1 VDCKVLLNF
10 WIVASRESGEAV
22 AIDVAASAPVN
33 PVATRASLLQ
43 RTPRGLITV
52 IVAVIA
58 LFIVSAIFAPSSVT
72 RGPLLGM
79 LPFAAV
85 LAIVALGQ
93 TLVVQQGGIDIS
105 IMGAVSL
112 TVVIATHG
120 PSGDDSKVVPSLLV
134 ALVVL
139 ILAGLVNGVLI
150 GRIGLNPIIAT
161 LGMNA
166 ILYAVVIAYSA
177 GIPTMNTGLLESV
190 AAGITFGIPNAVY
203 WAVLATVIVTV
214 AVKRTVAGRRFEAI
228 GANPMAAWAA
238 GLRVKNQQM
247 SAYVWAMVLYWL
259 GGTLLAGILKQPTV
273 YQGDGYLLPS
283 VAAVVLGGT
292 SLLGG
297 RGFPVATALGALFL
311 SQLSNFALGLGVS
324 FAFRTMVEAIALIV
338 GVGLYTVDWK
348 GVRSKLGGGRS
359 QTAAPEG

>member
-1 VDCKVLLNF
+1 M
-10 WIVASRESGEAV
+10 
-22 AIDVAASAPVN
+22 
-33 PVATRASLLQ
+33 
-43 RTPRGLITV
+43 PRGLITV
-52 IVAVIA
+52 VVAVVA

-72 RGPLLGM
+72 KGPILSM

-112 TVVIATHG
+112 TVIIATHG
-120 PSGDDSKVVPSLLV
+120 PSGDDSKVLPSLLV

-139 ILAGLVNGVLI
+139 IIAGFINGILV
-150 GRIGLNPIIAT
+150 GRVGLNPIIAT

-177 GIPTMNTGLLESV
+177 GIPTMNAGLLESL
-190 AAGITFGIPNAVY
+190 AAGLTFGIPNAVY

-214 AVKRTVAGRRFEAI
+214 AVKRTTAGRRFEAV
-228 GANPMAAWAA
+228 GANPTAAWAA

-259 GGTLLAGILKQPTV
+259 GGALLAGILKQPTA

-324 FAFRTMVEAIALIV
+324 FAFRTMVEAVALIV

-348 GVRSKLGGGRS
+348 SIRRKFGGRRR
-359 QTAAPEG
+359 QEAAVAS

>member
-1 VDCKVLLNF
+1 ME
-10 WIVASRESGEAV
+10 ESTPAV
-22 AIDVAASAPVN
+22 RD
-33 PVATRASLLQ
+33 RAGLWN
-43 RTPRGLITV
+43 RIPRGLITISIGV
-52 IVAVIA
+52 LL
-58 LFIVSAIFAPSSVT
+58 LFLVSAVFAPSSVT
-72 RGPLLGM
+72 KGPLLGM

-85 LAIVALGQ
+85 LAIVSLGQ

-120 PSGDDSKVVPSLLV
+120 ADGDDSRVAPALFT

-139 ILAGLVNGVLI
+139 VIAGLVNGFLV
-150 GRIGLNPIIAT
+150 GRVGLNPIIAT

-166 ILYAVVIAYSA
+166 VLYAIVLGYSG
-177 GIPTMNTGLLESV
+177 GIPQMNADLLSSMASGL
-190 AAGITFGIPNAVY
+190 TFGIPNAVFY
-203 WAVLATVIVTV
+203 AVAAVIVVTV
-214 AVKRTVAGRRFEAI
+214 AVKRTVPGRRFEAV
-228 GANPMAAWAA
+228 GANPTAAWAA

-259 GGTLLAGILKQPTV
+259 GGVLLAGILKQPTA
-273 YQGDGYLLPS
+273 YQGDDYLLPS

-311 SQLSNFALGLGVS
+311 SQLSNFVLGLGVS
-324 FAFRTMVEAIALIV
+324 FAIRTIVEALALVI
-338 GVGLYTVDWK
+338 GVALYTLNWK
-348 GVRSKLGGGRS
+348 GIRARMTDKNPSGSPPGGS
-359 QTAAPEG
+359 